1 MKTRK
6 ILAVIL
12 SVAMLLS
19 LLTQAVWA
27 DNEQSEPQETQGFS
41 DPLQGDS
48 EGNPNSGISPMSLLP
63 LEYYY
68 ENVTIDRTEKM
79 PYELTSEP
87 IGTVYVYEV
96 LKDALVKHGLMAAED
111 EKYNGS
117 IVYAMNYNQSD
128 YTPVEWNGTICLGEY
143 SSDVYFIL
151 GDGDQLNPDNIK
163 IKVYVSLKQYIN
175 KSVTIDRT
183 ESFPEELIDQP
194 EGTVYISELIN
205 DALLEKGLITEEN
218 PKYNGTIKMEEYG
231 YDSET
236 GLYSY
241 YWKEVT
247 QEDSIIAYA
256 SDIEEFI
263 LDDGL
268 ETDTSFKRV
277 RISYKY
283 IDTGKDL
290 LSGTIAKVFN
300 DTDEEITISQK
311 SVNTSY
317 IYDEN
322 GNSTRIYSLS
332 NVVSGTELEK
342 DTAPKINL
350 ILAEK
355 YATNTAIYLGH
366 FKDESGIDESQ
377 NITDRIIGTEPYQF
391 TESTIIT
398 DSTSSS
404 STMWYLDVTFAV
416 TIDEKD
422 VFIPTRL
429 AVNVSDNYVTVR
441 NRTSYY
447 YSTPSYIAYSSP
459 TPSVENRIDYCDVI
473 SAPDFAH
480 VRIALRG
487 VYYNYIEEY
496 DYEYDGEYVTSAYL
510 GNYDTEE
517 AAIAA
522 GASNIKEQLFS
533 YDGYYADFTQGEAKT
548 AYAAYN
554 RYYSGTQPELIEIQL
569 KSFVFT
575 VFDEYGL
582 VHHPIYYIGIDTREV
597 PKALSDDT
605 YFRIE
610 GADIRTDPADEE
622 SSHSLSGH
630 VMVRADDSYSVN
642 GYQTVFIM
650 DGEEPIPE
658 GTTIYPTF
666 DTDPAIKIFNG
677 LDASEETGTNHQ
689 QISGK
694 SPVVFNNAEPIQYSA
709 ASESGTHLKNYWVT
723 YITPT
728 QGGAKLFVNATNNPD
743 HYDKELG
750 IPVRE
755 IFFNSSYGY
764 SHDIMFANIGNQDLT
779 GIKVSLENAVGIELD
794 PYWTVLESG
803 VKKLAPY
810 TSVYAPSSVRDDDG
824 NYIRYNGELSNIAKI
839 RLNPTDENFGVI
851 SGTLRISADN
861 QEEIVIKLTGIAGT
875 PRIVTD
881 KIYDG
886 VKYVPYSSVIMTN
899 SMYETDAMEFS
910 VVGGALPKGIEL
922 LPNGELYGIPTEVG
936 EFTFTVQAK
945 YTGTMVQ
952 NSGDDYTDSRTY
964 TMTVKDNSDEN
975 VDAVNVDEQGYEL
988 TDRISKYVTVYYN
1001 GVDAN
1006 NMPIIDRVEI
1016 DSNLFHSEGSYTDEF
1031 KAFYIDSIK
1040 LTEGVDYIAEEGSTK
1055 ITVLGE
1061 TFGHI
1066 GLSDGNVPHTLAAE
1080 FRNDASELKRSAQN
1094 VYLEYINKS
1103 SGNPSDPGTWW
1114 PSNPLP
1120 QYPYYPTVTPS
1131 FNAVNII
1138 MIINDASGNAV
1149 PNLSLELHS
1158 AVQYA
1163 TCNSDGI
1170 VSFSNVEFGRHTLYI
1185 TDPNT
1190 NVKTA
1195 KTFTLVS
1202 GFDTEITDDII
1213 VAEVGQ
1219 TIALTITF
1227 DGEKISFVSAKTD
1240 VDIPEEGTTNEEDSE
1255 DIDSAVNVG
1264 QASEGNAGENDN
1276 IQPTEESNPKTGIV
1290 FCIIPSVFATVV
1302 YILSKRK

>member
-79 PYELTSEP
+79 PYELVSQPE
-87 IGTVYVYEV
+87 GTVYVYEV
-96 LKDALVKHGLMAAED
+96 LKDALIKHGLMTEED
-111 EKYNGS
+111 EKYSGT
-117 IVYAMNYNQSD
+117 IVYSLGDELD
-128 YTPVEWNGTICLGEY
+128 YAPIEWDGMICFGTSY
-143 SSDVYFIL
+143 YRSVYFIL
-151 GDGDQLNPDNIK
+151 GDGDQLNPKNIK
-163 IKVYVSLKQYIN
+163 ICAYVNLIQYIEDE
-175 KSVTIDRT
+175 VTIDRT
-183 ESFPEELIDQP
+183 ENFPEELIDQP
-194 EGTVYISELIN
+194 EGTVYISELLN
-205 DALLEKGLITEEN
+205 NVLLEKGLITEEN
-218 PKYNGTIKMEEYG
+218 PKYNGTIKIEEYG
-231 YDSET
+231 YNSET

-241 YWKEVT
+241 NWKEVT
-247 QEDSIIAYA
+247 QEDSIVAYA
-256 SDIEEFI
+256 SDYSTTANFI

-268 ETDTSFKRV
+268 ETDTSFKKV
-277 RISYKY
+277 RIRYKY

-290 LSGTIAKVFN
+290 LSETTAKVFN
-300 DTDEEITISQK
+300 DADEEITVSQK
-311 SVNTSY
+311 SVSTSY

-322 GNSTRIYSLS
+322 WNYVRIYSLS
-332 NVVSGTELEK
+332 NVVSGTELKK

-350 ILAEK
+350 TLSEK
-355 YATNTAIYLGH
+355 YAANTVIYLGH
-366 FKDESGIDESQ
+366 FKDESGMDESQ
-377 NITDRIIGTEPYQF
+377 NITDQIIGTEPYQF

-404 STMWYLDVTFAV
+404 STMWYLDVTLAV

-441 NRTSYY
+441 NNANYY
-447 YSTPSYIAYSSP
+447 TTPSYVAYASA
-459 TPSVENRIDYCDVI
+459 TPSEENYIGYCDVV
-473 SAPDFAH
+473 SAPDFDH
-480 VRIALRG
+480 VRMALEG
-487 VYYNYIEEY
+487 VYYNYIGSY
-496 DYEYDGEYVTSAYL
+496 STDYYGEKVTAAYL
-510 GNYDTEE
+510 GEYGSEE
-517 AAIAA
+517 EAIAA
-522 GASNIKEQLFS
+522 GAENIKEKLFS
-533 YDGYYADFTQGEAKT
+533 NYGYYADFTQGEAKT

-658 GTTIYPTF
+658 GATIYPTF

-694 SPVVFNNAEPIQYSA
+694 SPVVFSNAKPIQYSA

-728 QGGAKLFVNATNNPD
+728 QGGAKLFVNATNNPA

-764 SHDIMFANIGNQDLT
+764 SHDIMFANIGDQNLT
-779 GIKVSLENAVGIELD
+779 GIKVSLENANGIELD

-861 QEEIVIKLTGIAGT
+861 QEEVVIKLTGIAGT

-899 SMYETDAMEFS
+899 SMYETDAMKFS
-910 VVGGALPKGIEL
+910 IVGGALPNGIEL

-945 YTGTMVQ
+945 YTGTIAQ

-1103 SGNPSDPGTWW
+1103 SGNPSNPGTWW
-1114 PSNPLP
+1114 PSNP
-1120 QYPYYPTVTPS
+1120 PYYPTVTPS

-1227 DGEKISFVSAKTD
+1227 DGGKISFVSAKTD
-1240 VDIPEEGTTNEEDSE
+1240 VDIPEAGTTNEEDSE
-1255 DIDSAVNVG
+1255 DIDATVNVG

-1290 FCIIPSVFATVV
+1290 SCVFLKLLVV
-1302 YILSKRK
+1302 IGAISLKKRR